1 MKILSIGNSF
11 SQDAQR
17 YLKAIAHR
25 QGDWFKCVNLYIG
38 GCPLERH
45 HANLLSDA
53 KAYSFELGGESSG
66 LLVSI
71 REVLLSDNWDVVTL
85 QQASHFS
92 AYFDTY
98 VPYIDVL
105 AQEIRRCVPKAKLY
119 IHQTWAYEEGSSRLQ
134 SQGEG
139 KTHDSMFAD
148 VHAAYQQ
155 AAERI
160 GADGIIPGGEA
171 MHAAYK
177 AGVKPMYR
185 DGFHASL
192 GVDRLLLGLTW
203 YQTLTGKKVE
213 RADIELDEDVD
224 EATRAKLIEISARI
238 SGVQ

>member
-1 MKILSIGNSF
+1 
-11 SQDAQR
+11 
-17 YLKAIAHR
+17 
-25 QGDWFKCVNLYIG
+25 
-38 GCPLERH
+38 
-45 HANLLSDA
+45 
-53 KAYSFELGGESSG
+53 
-66 LLVSI
+66 
-71 REVLLSDNWDVVTL
+71 
-85 QQASHFS
+85 
-92 AYFDTY
+92 
-98 VPYIDVL
+98 
-105 AQEIRRCVPKAKLY
+105 
-119 IHQTWAYEEGSSRLQ
+119 
-134 SQGEG
+134 
-139 KTHDSMFAD
+139 MFAD

-177 AGVKPMYR
+177 AGVKPMDR

-192 GVDRLLLGLTW
+192 GVGRLLLGLTW